1 LLNRA
6 FRNKTYQIQNL
17 EKKREEEEGRRR
29 RRKRGEY
36 KGREEEGSSQF
47 H

>member
-1 LLNRA
+1 VPFATKRIK
-6 FRNKTYQIQNL
+6 FKS